1 MKKINEKV
9 KVMLAF
15 LVGTLA
21 GSILG
26 VLFAPAKGI
35 ATRKQLVSRTP
46 DLEADLRK
54 KMKDDADA
62 IRTRAKQMERYTQ
75 VKVQNAKNSI
85 KQKTG
90 TLKHKMAVQEN

>member
-1 MKKINEKV
+1 MNKMNEKV

-26 VLFAPAKGI
+26 VLFAPAKGT

-75 VKVQNAKNSI
+75 VKVQNVKNSI

-90 TLKHKMAVQEN
+90 NLKHKMAVQEN

>member
-1 MKKINEKV
+1 MNKMNEKV

-26 VLFAPAKGI
+26 VLFAPDKGI